1 MQGVNPIVKTIQTV
15 VERQDREALGTA
27 LGGTSGLVSTLNADV
42 ELGVKSSSL
51 EQRRRDYGWNKL
63 ESAEP
68 VTFLSLVREGF
79 EDHMVQLLVVSAI
92 VSIILGMTMKDPH
105 TGKVERSTG
114 WIEGTAILISM
125 AVVVLVGAGNNYQ
138 KAKKFEELEK
148 QQTIRMVQVIRDG
161 VERTVDSTEVV
172 VGDIIIIEA
181 GAQLVCDSLVLSGQD
196 LKTNESAMTGESE
209 SISKHVDGNVF
220 LLSGTLVEEGSGR
233 ALVIAVGAYSL
244 QGTMHEKTSQG
255 NLDETPLQIKLGQMA
270 DDIGKAGMGIALL
283 LFLSLSMKEVFY
295 MTAENNHDLNISV
308 FLRYLIVCVTV
319 IVVCIPEGLPLA
331 VTIALAYGMKAMM
344 KDNCMVRILSSCETM
359 GAATAV
365 CSDKTGTLTTN
376 VMTVVQGYLYGE
388 EFLIDGYGIV
398 TRPDAH
404 VTKVK
409 RATFELDTPDDRISE
424 LAAAIAHNSTAQEQV
439 VDGEKVWIGNKTEGG
454 LLRWLRLL
462 DIDYKTVRED
472 VPHSSKRVYPFS
484 SLKKRMT
491 TLVREGDDKKG
502 TLVGYCKGASEIVLE
517 ECTTFKN
524 RDGTK
529 VTMSI
534 DDRMNLN
541 KMISHMASQGNR
553 TMAIATFTP
562 SKSSSEFPETE
573 PECSEMCLLAILGIQ
588 DPIRPEVPLAVAKAA
603 GAKVTV
609 RMVTGDN
616 INTAIAIGKKCG
628 IYEDNGYD
636 VAMLGVDFRAMYEK
650 ERDKLV
656 DIVPRLRILA
666 RSSPTDKYILVQM
679 LQDAGEVV
687 GVTGDGSNDAPAL
700 KLSNVGFAMN
710 SGTDIAK
717 GSAHMILIDDNF
729 ATVITAIKWGRA
741 VNDNIRKFLQFQL
754 TVNVAGCLLT
764 FIGALMSDRNEE
776 PLKPVQLL
784 WLNLIMDT
792 LAALALATERPEER
806 SLQRPPVYLGAPLMS
821 RRMIC
826 FILAHSVFQLSVM
839 ISLVFKGHSLF
850 KCDDSNDDCTDAG
863 GSMDGGYCMRGP
875 QHNTII
881 FNTFIWM
888 QIVNEFN
895 ARKLYGEMLFFEG
908 LWERSKYFIGV
919 QMLTVAFQVFAVEV
933 AGSFMSTTGLTW
945 QQWFGCIGFSLLEIP
960 MGFFQR
966 LIPVTDVIPEDVVQ
980 RHHRDEEIMKKLK
993 FENPHMHAPQS
1004 ASGSATNGSTTLVRP
1019 GQDRS
1024 LRQFRDDSSDIPGQ
1038 PRRARGVS
1046 ISMGGGGNNGSRDHS
1061 LRSDGNATSHG
1072 EMGGSMHELKAWLG
1086 STLRQ
1091 NHEDLRK
1098 EITEL
1103 KKEVQEVQNLKQEV
1117 AELRSA
1123 LSHQHSEMPNTP
1135 APQPN

>member
-784 WLNLIMDT
+784 WVNLIMDT
-792 LAALALATERPEER
+792 LAALALATEHPEEA
-806 SLQRPPVYLGAPLMS
+806 SLGRDPIYLQAPLITRKMWS
-821 RRMIC
+821 FVAVHGLC
-826 FILAHSVFQLSVM
+826 QLVM
-839 ISLVFKGHSLF
+839 MLVLVAVGHVWF
-850 KCDDSNDDCTDAG
+850 ECEATPEACKAQG
-863 GSMDGGYCMRGP
+863 GELNGTYCKMGRE
-875 QHNTII
+875 HITVI
-881 FNTFIWM
+881 FNTFIWL
-888 QIVNEFN
+888 QVVNEIN
-895 ARKLYGEMLFFEG
+895 ARKIYGEQNPMEG
-908 LWERSKYFIGV
+908 LFTRSRMALFVLGFIA
-919 QMLTVAFQVFAVEV
+919 AFQIFAVEV
-933 AGSFMSTTGLTW
+933 AGEFMSTVPLTGR
-945 QQWFGCIGFSLLEIP
+945 QWMGCLAIALLEIP
-960 MGFFQR
+960 LGIIHR
-966 LIPVTDVIPEDVVQ
+966 LLPIRDYVPPEVLS
-980 RHHRDEEIMKKLK
+980 RYHREQQMRFRL
-993 FENPHMHAPQS
+993 QSS
-1004 ASGSATNGSTTLVRP
+1004 ASMNSMTSSMSKVISNSSFSDPALRC
-1019 GQDRS
+1019 RS
-1024 LRQFRDDSSDIPGQ
+1024 RQLQS
-1038 PRRARGVS
+1038 
-1046 ISMGGGGNNGSRDHS
+1046 
-1061 LRSDGNATSHG
+1061 
-1072 EMGGSMHELKAWLG
+1072 
-1086 STLRQ
+1086 
-1091 NHEDLRK
+1091 
-1098 EITEL
+1098 
-1103 KKEVQEVQNLKQEV
+1103 KK
-1117 AELRSA
+1117 
-1123 LSHQHSEMPNTP
+1123 
-1135 APQPN
+1135 